1 MGWLRSWLWPGASA
15 EVKGLSSRTARAI
28 PVGAT
33 RLAADTVLAV
43 VSKVAQVLVARA
55 PVAQVPAAQQ
65 REATAARRAAEPAAR
80 VAVQLPVDTA
90 EAWLAGEAG
99 VEPGKAVKAEPQR

>member
-1 MGWLRSWLWPGASA
+1 M
-15 EVKGLSSRTARAI
+15 
-28 PVGAT
+28 GAT